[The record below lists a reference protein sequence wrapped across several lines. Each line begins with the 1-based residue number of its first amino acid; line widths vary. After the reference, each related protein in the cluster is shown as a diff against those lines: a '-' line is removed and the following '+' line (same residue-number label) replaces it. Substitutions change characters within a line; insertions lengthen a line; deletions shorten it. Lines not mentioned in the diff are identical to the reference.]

1 MARQK
6 EKYGKKLRF
15 SIIHDDSHKE
25 LFSFRTSKIN
35 IILITILVLLAIMA
49 GTYLLT
55 SRTFIRQT
63 IPGYPSSETRR
74 MAVENAIKLDS
85 LERTVEMWA
94 FQVANIQRI
103 VTGKKPLTPDSLGL
117 IKEVPL
123 IDESLS
129 DLYFRSDSLLRDEV
143 LRREQYNVSG
153 RRQEIEQIE
162 GLHFFTPVSGIITEG
177 YNKAT
182 GHPYID
188 IAAQTGTIVHS
199 ILDGTVISAGWSD
212 DTGYTLQI
220 QHSHDIIS
228 VYKHNEQ
235 LLKSTGDKVKA
246 GTPIAM
252 VGNTGKLSTGSHL
265 HFELWHKGEAVDP
278 TLYIKF

>member
-6 EKYGKKLRF
+6 EKFGKKLRF
-15 SIIHDDSHKE
+15 SIINDDSHKE

-35 IILITILVLLAIMA
+35 IILVSILLLLAVMS

-55 SRTFIRQT
+55 SRTFIRHT
-63 IPGYPSSETRR
+63 IPGYPSTESKR
-74 MAVENAIKLDS
+74 MAVENAIKIDS
-85 LERTVEMWA
+85 LERAVEMWA

-103 VTGKKPLTPDSLGL
+103 VTGKKPLTPDSLG
-117 IKEVPL
+117 IARETPPL
-123 IDESLS
+123 DGVLS
-129 DLYFRSDSLLRDEV
+129 DLYYRSDSLLREEV

-153 RRQEIEQIE
+153 QRQEIEQIE

-188 IAAQTGTIVHS
+188 VAAQTGTIVHS
-199 ILDGTVISAGWSD
+199 VLDGTVISAGWSD

-235 LLKSTGDKVKA
+235 LLKSSGDKVKA

>member
-1 MARQK
+1 MI
-6 EKYGKKLRF
+6 
-15 SIIHDDSHKE
+15 S
-25 LFSFRTSKIN
+25 
-35 IILITILVLLAIMA
+35 ILILLAVMA

-63 IPGYPSSETRR
+63 IPGYPSPETRR
-74 MAVENAIKLDS
+74 MAMENAIKIDS
-85 LERTVEMWA
+85 LERAVEMWA

-117 IKEVPL
+117 VKEVPL
-123 IDESLS
+123 MDEGLS
-129 DLYFRSDSLLRDEV
+129 DLYFRSDSLLRQEV

-153 RRQEIEQIE
+153 QRQEIEQIE
-162 GLHFFTPVSGIITEG
+162 ELHFFTPVSGIITEG

-199 ILDGTVISAGWSD
+199 VLDGTVIHAGWSD
-212 DTGYTLQI
+212 DTGYTIQI
-220 QHSHDIIS
+220 QHSQDIIS

-235 LLKSTGDKVKA
+235 LLKSSGDKVKA
-246 GTPIAM
+246 GTPVAM